1 MAKKLSGF
9 LFVVGSSVAFASGAP
24 AFAAGPD
31 YCIARGGGVVGGTIV
46 ARNFN
51 LPNAGECVKWEG
63 FCASGCSPDNVE
75 SGVACASSD
84 GAHVSFGVTT
94 YYLLSDREFDWIRL
108 DLPAETGSGNFNYQN
123 PALGTVN
130 YTATGK
136 RCSGVVPA
144 P

>member
-1 MAKKLSGF
+1 MWNKQGGLLFTVSVFMAFG
-9 LFVVGSSVAFASGAP
+9 GGAP
-24 AFAAGPD
+24 AIAAGPD
-31 YCIARGGGVVGGTIV
+31 YCIARGGGVVGGSLV
-46 ARNFN
+46 ARNFD
-51 LPNAGECVKWEG
+51 LPKAGECVKWEG

-94 YYLLSDREFDWIRL
+94 YYLASNREFDWVRL
-108 DLPAETGSGNFNYQN
+108 DLPAETGSGNLNYQI

-130 YTATGK
+130 YTAAGK
-136 RCSGVVPA
+136 PCSGVPA

>member
-1 MAKKLSGF
+1 MLHKQVGLLFTISVFMACG
-9 LFVVGSSVAFASGAP
+9 SGAP
-24 AFAAGPD
+24 AAAAGPD
-31 YCIARGGGVVGGTIV
+31 YCIEKSGGVVGGTIV
-46 ARNFN
+46 ARDFN
-51 LPNAGECVKWEG
+51 LPKAGECVKWEG

-94 YYLLSDREFDWIRL
+94 FYLASNREFDWVRL
-108 DLPAETGSGNFNYQN
+108 DLPAETGSGNLNYQN
-123 PALGTVN
+123 PALPTVD

-136 RCSGVVPA
+136 PCGGVPA

>member
-1 MAKKLSGF
+1 MAKKLSG
-9 LFVVGSSVAFASGAP
+9 LLLAVGSSVAFSSGTT

-31 YCIARGGGVVGGTIV
+31 YCIDRGGGVVGGTFV

-51 LPNAGECVKWEG
+51 LPKSGECVKWEG

-75 SGVACASSD
+75 SGVACTASD

-94 YYLLSDREFDWIRL
+94 YYSASNREFDWVRL
-108 DLPAETGSGNFNYQN
+108 DLPAETGSGNLNYQN
-123 PALGTVN
+123 PALPTVD

-136 RCSGVVPA
+136 PCSGVPA